1 MGYLLAREGVPPA
14 RSGQGVPQDWVPQ
27 LGMGYFP
34 SLGWCTPSQSGW
46 SVRYPQSVKG
56 YHNLG
61 NRATKGVLDMR
72 RAVCLL
78 RSRRRTFLFQ
88 VLTQANQRS
97 LASKCFA
104 EWGFLFSNGS
114 RDWGC
119 KKAWNSNAMFWISE
133 RLFPPLWIQ

>member
-1 MGYLLAREGVPPA
+1 MSFPGGNPFPSHNTSIGAMSFLGGTPVTGP
-14 RSGQGVPQDWVPQ
+14 RSLPGEVTHCWLGVPQDVVLP
-27 LGMGYFP
+27 GHFP
-34 SLGWCTPSQSGW
+34 
-46 SVRYPQSVKG
+46 R
-56 YHNLG
+56 
-61 NRATKGVLDMR
+61 NRTAKGVLDMR
-72 RAVCLL
+72 WAVYLL

-119 KKAWNSNAMFWISE
+119 KKTWNSNTTFSIRE
-133 RLFPPLWIQ
+133 RLFPCLWIQ